1 MLLKFK
7 IEKQVIRCTNCNTIV
22 SDSVNFI
29 SASFSFDEEWE
40 GYVKTITFTNM
51 TTGIGKSILLDE
63 DSHTCFIPWEV
74 LSEEGEMQVYAEGAY
89 SGSIATTASMKYPI
103 SIVQSG
109 KDDCG
114 CGHPPLT
121 PDLYQQIMDKLSNI
135 QIGMVSPELI
145 DDSVDQYFIENPIN
159 AIEKDNTE
167 EYIPTEDYHPA
178 TKKYVDDTVDAS
190 DFIQSA
196 EIDDND
202 CLVLTFDIDKKMKP
216 ALEPEPEP
224 SEQEIQ

>member
-7 IEKQVIRCTNCNTIV
+7 IEKQLIRCTNCNTIV

-40 GYVKTITFTNM
+40 GYVKTITFTNI

-63 DSHTCFIPWEV
+63 SSNTCFIPWEV

-103 SIVQSG
+103 SIVKSG
-109 KDDCG
+109 KDCG

-135 QIGMVSPELI
+135 QIGMVPPEVIADAIQDYL
-145 DDSVDQYFIENPIN
+145 IENPLN
-159 AIEKDNTE
+159 VLYKDNTD
-167 EYIPTEDYHPA
+167 EYTPEGDYHPA
-178 TKKYVDDTVDAS
+178 TKKYVDEAIIDAS
-190 DFIQSA
+190 LINSTS
-196 EIDDND
+196 IDGD
-202 CLVLTFDIDKKMKP
+202 CLSITLDMDKKVDID
-216 ALEPEPEP
+216 EV
-224 SEQEIQ
+224 